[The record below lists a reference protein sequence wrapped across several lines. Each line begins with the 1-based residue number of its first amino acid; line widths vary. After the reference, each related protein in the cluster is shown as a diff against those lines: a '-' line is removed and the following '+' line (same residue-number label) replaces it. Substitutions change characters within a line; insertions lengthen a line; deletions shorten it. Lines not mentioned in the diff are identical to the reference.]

1 MKIQIYAIAIFGLL
15 LMAAPIAAGQS
26 AQHIEL
32 TDQQLSRLGITLDTA
47 LAAENAIL
55 AELPARAVAA
65 RSELA
70 VVSAPYEGTVLSVSA
85 LPGQSV
91 SRGDTL
97 FVISSRDYVQDRSGL
112 EQARAEYQVAK
123 AARERQERLVTEGIA
138 ARSSLDEAV
147 GRERTALA
155 MVSEHERSTP
165 SFVQSGS
172 RGSYTVKASI
182 SGTVSQVNVGV
193 GDNVAAM
200 SALLIINGSADLWVN
215 VQVPVRLIGEVAPE
229 DLIIYPSGGVGEILS
244 IQKVIDPR
252 TRAGTLIATVP
263 TSETVIQGQLLT
275 VQVARHTPGDSLVI
289 VPSPAVVKIGGVDR
303 VFRRSDDGF
312 NLIDVNVSGATNGA
326 KILRSTILPGDRVA
340 TRGLVE
346 LKAIAL
352 QGMN

>member
-1 MKIQIYAIAIFGLL
+1 MKIQIYAIAVFGLSF
-15 LMAAPIAAGQS
+15 MAAPIAAGQT

-32 TDQQLSRLGITLDTA
+32 TDQQMSRLGITLDTA

-55 AELPARAVAA
+55 AELPARAIPA
-65 RSELA
+65 RSELT

-97 FVISSRDYVQDRSGL
+97 FVVSSRDYVQDRSGL
-112 EQARAEYQVAK
+112 EQARAEYHVAK
-123 AARERQERLVTEGIA
+123 AARERQERLVAEGIA

-155 MVSEHERSTP
+155 MVAEHERSTP
-165 SFVQSGS
+165 SFVQAGS
-172 RGSYTVKASI
+172 QGSYIVKASI
-182 SGTVSQVNVGV
+182 GGTISKVNVGV

-200 SALLIINGSADLWVN
+200 SALLILNGSDDLWVD
-215 VQVPVRLIGEVAPE
+215 VQVPVRLIAEVTQE
-229 DLIIYPSGGVGEILS
+229 DLIIYPSGGAGEILS

-252 TRAGTLIATVP
+252 SRAGSLIATVP
-263 TSETVIQGQLLT
+263 TGESVIQGQLFT
-275 VQVARHTPGDSLVI
+275 VQVARHTPSDSLVI
-289 VPSPAVVKIGGVDR
+289 VPSSAVVNIAGVDR
-303 VFRRSDDGF
+303 VFRRTDGGF
-312 NLIDVNVSGATNGA
+312 SLVDVNVSGATKEA
-326 KILRSTILPGDRVA
+326 KTLRSRILPGDKLA

-352 QGMN
+352 QEMN